1 MKIDRCGCDIV
12 LENDASSA
20 QKEGLPRRME
30 AQINKLKLES
40 NGKLALLSM
49 GEHVSPFFR
58 RPAAKHGSWQSAVI

>member
-49 GEHVSPFFR
+49 GEQVSPF
-58 RPAAKHGSWQSAVI
+58 SDVWQQSTVVGRVL

>member
-1 MKIDRCGCDIV
+1 MKIDRCGFHIV

-49 GEHVSPFFR
+49 GEHVSPFSDVR
-58 RPAAKHGSWQSAVI
+58 QQSTVVGRVL